1 MKYVLKHILLI
12 MSTFACILVF
22 PNCRGEIIPT
32 EGDLASYGWVLY
44 EGSDFDN
51 ARVWFGD
58 AMRKDSTY
66 IDSYNG
72 MGWTMGHLRQPDS
85 ALHYFEKYILDVNP
99 NSFTEEWLDIYAGL
113 SFAYNAMGN
122 DDKTREYC
130 LQFFD
135 INNQNLILEEG
146 WVFSHN
152 GEFDYFDVF
161 VIKALSEFNLAR
173 WDDCETTINRIH
185 DDPDAPNFPPFECE
199 QHKNNSQGDYIGF
212 DTTAVGREDMAYH
225 IELLQVSLAE

>member
-12 MSTFACILVF
+12 MSAFACILVF

-72 MGWTMGHLRQPDS
+72 MGWITRMLIILPSVPHINMVLRRQAPRY
-85 ALHYFEKYILDVNP
+85 L
-99 NSFTEEWLDIYAGL
+99 L
-113 SFAYNAMGN
+113 SQ
-122 DDKTREYC
+122 KPT
-130 LQFFD
+130 
-135 INNQNLILEEG
+135 
-146 WVFSHN
+146 
-152 GEFDYFDVF
+152 
-161 VIKALSEFNLAR
+161 
-173 WDDCETTINRIH
+173 
-185 DDPDAPNFPPFECE
+185 
-199 QHKNNSQGDYIGF
+199 
-212 DTTAVGREDMAYH
+212 
-225 IELLQVSLAE
+225 